1 MAIIHRIG
9 IPEND
14 SETKAIKRL
23 GKKLPDD
30 YFVFHNFELTTGR
43 GLPYEFDIAVLS
55 PHALYHLEVKGYRG
69 VIRGNPLQWVFENGS
84 VYPSPIPLANKKSKV
99 LAGKLRQYSR
109 RLDDVFVETL
119 ILLTDDQARI
129 KLNDDQAGRVVHL
142 NDVIERLCDP
152 RYLPVSS
159 GNITPVHDTVCEA
172 LFATRPSQRTRQI
185 GLYDVVEK
193 LGQDDRFT
201 VFLAKHRFI
210 QTQPL
215 SYLKVYHF
223 DVYTTPEEKQ
233 YRLREIFHG
242 QDTRR
247 LLGAHPNLLQ
257 AGDMFA
263 WSDDTFVEPIDYI
276 EKGRLLETL
285 LGDNPE
291 WSLTW
296 PEKIQIIKGVGSGLA
311 HAHRHGVVH
320 RDVRPRNILVAPEG
334 VVKLANF
341 DLAFIPDAPKLS
353 IAESVREY
361 FDPRYVSP
369 AVWRNPN
376 DVVPASDVYTL
387 GLVFYQ
393 LITGQPPRHDV
404 EAVLAGK
411 GPAIDKQLLAEELGR
426 SGLQGD
432 LAGAAEI
439 IARMCEPERTDQY
452 GTVADVMEDLSVCD
466 L

>member
-43 GLPYEFDIAVLS
+43 GLPYEYDIAVLS

-69 VIRGNPLQWVFENGS
+69 AIRGNPLQWVFENGS

-99 LAGKLRQYSR
+99 LAGKLRQHSR

-129 KLNDDQAGRVVHL
+129 KLNDDQAGRVIHL
-142 NDVIERLCDP
+142 NEAIERLCEP
-152 RYLPVSS
+152 RWLPVST
-159 GNITPVHDTVCEA
+159 GNITGAHETVCEA

-185 GLYDVVEK
+185 GLYDVIEK
-193 LGQDDRFT
+193 LDQDDRFT

-223 DVYTTPEEKQ
+223 DVYATPEEKQ
-233 YRLREIFHG
+233 YRLREVFHG
-242 QDTRR
+242 QDTTR

-311 HAHRHGVVH
+311 HAHRHGVIH
-320 RDVRPRNILVAPEG
+320 RDVRPRNIVVAPEG

-341 DLAFIPDAPKLS
+341 DLAFIPDAPNLS

-369 AVWRNPN
+369 AVWVNPS
-376 DVVPASDVYTL
+376 DVVPASDVYSL

-411 GPAIDKQLLAEELGR
+411 GLAIDKQLLADELGR
-426 SGLQGD
+426 SGIQGD

-439 IARMCEPERTDQY
+439 IARMCAPERADQY
-452 GTVADVMEDLSVCD
+452 ATVADVMEDLSICE

>member
-30 YFVFHNFELTTGR
+30 YFVFHNFEVTTGR
-43 GLPYEFDIAVLS
+43 GLPYEYDIAVLS

-69 VIRGNPLQWVFENGS
+69 AIRGNPLQWVFENGS

-99 LAGKLRQYSR
+99 LAGKLRQHSR

-142 NDVIERLCDP
+142 NAVVERLCEP
-152 RYLPVSS
+152 RWLPVST
-159 GNITPVHDTVCEA
+159 GNITGAHETVCEA

-185 GLYDVVEK
+185 GLYDVIEK
-193 LGQDDRFT
+193 LDQDDRFT

-215 SYLKVYHF
+215 TYLKVYHF
-223 DVYTTPEEKQ
+223 DVYATPQEKQ
-233 YRLREIFHG
+233 YRLREVFHG

-263 WSDDTFVEPIDYI
+263 WSDDTFVEPTEYI
-276 EKGRLLETL
+276 EKGRRLETL

-291 WSLTW
+291 WPLTW

-311 HAHRHGVVH
+311 HAHRHGVIH
-320 RDVRPRNILVAPEG
+320 RDVRPTNIVVAPG
-334 VVKLANF
+334 GLVKLANF
-341 DLAFIPDAPKLS
+341 DLAFIPAAPNLG
-353 IAESVREY
+353 IAQSVREY
-361 FDPRYVSP
+361 FDPRYVAP
-369 AVWRNPN
+369 AVWVNPS
-376 DVVPASDVYTL
+376 DVVPASDVYSL

-426 SGLQGD
+426 SGIQGD
-432 LAGAAEI
+432 WAGAAEI
-439 IARMCEPERTDQY
+439 IARMCAPERADRY
-452 GTVADVMEDLSVCD
+452 ATVADVMEDLSICE